1 MTDEKIVHQRFRNHH
16 PLGNRW
22 FHRLDDLANR
32 RMVFFADDDSFNH
45 QLVDGHQRLVSQAL
59 TSATIAVGGFVAYRE
74 LAESEKSRHIDIA
87 DRLFDELNSQD
98 NIAARKWVYMEMPS
112 DPQQWLA
119 NSTDEGN
126 QAIKRV
132 LNSLDRVSFLTQEGW
147 IPDDVIMPWMHP
159 MIAKSW
165 EKLEAYVKH
174 ERVRRQEP
182 YFYLY
187 AEKVAERCRQWRA
200 KNGIEKSNWVDKAI

>member
-1 MTDEKIVHQRFRNHH
+1 MKKLFTKDFGTIILWAIGGFIVWMILQIGVWYFLRTTIHSTTSSWTVISA
-16 PLGNRW
+16 L
-22 FHRLDDLANR
+22 
-32 RMVFFADDDSFNH
+32 
-45 QLVDGHQRLVSQAL
+45 SQAL

-98 NIAARKWVYMEMPS
+98 NIAARKWVYKEMPS

>member
-1 MTDEKIVHQRFRNHH
+1 MKKLFTKDFGTIILWAIGGFIVWMILQIGVWYFLRTTIHSTTSSWTVISA
-16 PLGNRW
+16 L
-22 FHRLDDLANR
+22 
-32 RMVFFADDDSFNH
+32 
-45 QLVDGHQRLVSQAL
+45 SQAL